1 MNSKMG
7 VASSGEG
14 VGHTKRKGLEILVTA
29 STKGRG
35 TAKLIFSAA
44 FIGAIGFAIGR
55 RSSK

>member
-1 MNSKMG
+1 MG